1 MTQEHNGHIDP
12 ERMQAFLDG
21 EISQEEMAVVQ
32 EHTVYCARCRSEIE
46 AWEMLFSELDEL
58 EDEGPSVEFADR
70 VMAGLAEPTTVE
82 VDAKGWLWQGG
93 RGVSARHLTPGR
105 IQNFLDGRLSN
116 RRAVQVEL
124 HLTHCELCT
133 SEMERCETVMTA
145 LEGLPQLAPSEGFSE
160 RVMAQWRV
168 ESLISA
174 VAPPSVPTR
183 IKTWLGGFLPVTR
196 KGWAVVTSAAAAP
209 PAIVAFLS
217 FFVFSRPL
225 VTPSTLA
232 SFLWWK
238 ISDVGAAFASGV
250 KGAVLESATLF
261 RAYAVMDAAAG
272 SPLILGAGA
281 FVFCFMVLAALWVLY
296 RYLIA
301 TQSVN
306 GRYAQVSH

>member
-46 AWEMLFSELDEL
+46 AWEMLFSDLDEL

-105 IQNFLDGRLSN
+105 IQDYLDVRLSA
-116 RRAVQVEL
+116 RRVNQVQL
-124 HLTHCELCT
+124 HLSQCELCS

-145 LEGLPQLAPSEGFSE
+145 LDGLPQLTPSDGFSE

-196 KGWAVVTSAAAAP
+196 KGWAVATSAAAVP

-217 FFVFSRPL
+217 FFVFSHPL
-225 VTPSTLA
+225 VTPTTLA

-238 ISDVGAAFASGV
+238 ISDVGAAFTSGV
-250 KGAVLESATLF
+250 RGAVLESATLF
-261 RAYAVMDAAAG
+261 KAYALFDAAAG

>member
-32 EHTVYCARCRSEIE
+32 EHTVYCARCRSELE
-46 AWEMLFSELDEL
+46 AWEMLFSDLDEL
-58 EDEGPSVEFADR
+58 EDEGPSVEFSDR
-70 VMAGLAEPTTVE
+70 VMAGLAQPTTVE
-82 VDAKGWLWQGG
+82 VDAKGWLWQGP
-93 RGVSARHLTPGR
+93 RPISARHLTPGR
-105 IQNFLDGRLSN
+105 IQDYLDVRLSA
-116 RRAVQVEL
+116 RRVNQVQL
-124 HLTHCELCT
+124 HLTQCELCS
-133 SEMERCETVMTA
+133 SEMERCTTVMTA
-145 LEGLPQLAPSEGFSE
+145 LEGLPQLAPSDGFSE

-168 ESLISA
+168 ESLITA
-174 VAPPSVPTR
+174 VAPPTVSTR
-183 IKTWLGGFLPVTR
+183 IKAWLGGFLPVTR

-217 FFVFSRPL
+217 FFVFSHPL

-238 ISDVGAAFASGV
+238 ISDVGAVLASGV

-261 RAYAVMDAAAG
+261 KAYAVLDAAAG
-272 SPLILGAGA
+272 SPLIVGAGV
-281 FVFCFMVLAALWVLY
+281 FVFCFMALAALWVLY